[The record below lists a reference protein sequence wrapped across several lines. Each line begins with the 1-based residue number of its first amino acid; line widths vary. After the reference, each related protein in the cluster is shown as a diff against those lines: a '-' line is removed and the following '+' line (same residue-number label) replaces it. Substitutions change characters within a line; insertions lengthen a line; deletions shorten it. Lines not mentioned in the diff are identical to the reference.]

1 MPVFHENL
9 LPAVQAF
16 SLGAQFA
23 RESPML
29 KLPEERRRWGESKG
43 RGERAGRE
51 KRKRLPENT
60 VKMRIPPPPPLP
72 LIRRA

>member
-16 SLGAQFA
+16 SLGAQFV
-23 RESPML
+23 RECAML
-29 KLPEERRRWGESKG
+29 KLPEERRKWGESKG
-43 RGERAGRE
+43 AGRVGRE

-60 VKMRIPPPPPLP
+60 VKMRNTP
-72 LIRRA
+72 